1 MLAFLIGGLL
11 LSAVQ
16 GSQSQSSLTQTAD
29 STQSA
34 ANFQRLIQRPLDEM
48 VPFDG
53 MSPRFWFG
61 QGYRQAF
68 QHMIQM
74 YEEPTTQ
81 KGLNIYQVLNLT
93 SLFLSFVYTCWFH
106 FIGLNGAS

>member
-1 MLAFLIGGLL
+1 MLAVLIGGLL
-11 LSAVQ
+11 LSAIQ
-16 GSQSQSSLTQTAD
+16 SSQSQSSLTQTPE
-29 STQSA
+29 SPQTTT
-34 ANFQRLIQRPLDEM
+34 NFQRLLIQRPLDEM

-74 YEEPTTQ
+74 YEEPNTN
-81 KGLNIYQVLNLT
+81 KGLNIYQVPYFQ
-93 SLFLSFVYTCWFH
+93 SYEFGPFKP
-106 FIGLNGAS
+106 